1 MKNRFCLSLVVLTV
15 TFLLHTGVFAWFWEK
30 DYLAKVNQDTID
42 LMDFNRRMEE
52 LHRQRS
58 MQKEQGKPHQI
69 DLKKTLE
76 EMIDDYLLY
85 QEGYRLKLDKDPEFI
100 RRAHSYLEFQSII
113 RLRKEAIKDKI
124 TVTEDEIKEYYEE
137 HLVKKAKQKENFLL
151 PDYNTVEK
159 RIRRQIYKRKEKE
172 RERQYINQIKENVT
186 IKINTELLDSL
197 GENDTNGRE
206 IAWINRKPIL
216 VSDLVKEYGRALV
229 GKNEEEAKKIRRK
242 ALDGLIEYLLIKEDA
257 VNQNYSHKDPS
268 FGKMMAQYR
277 ISLMASLF
285 KKRIIAQQIRLTEKD
300 LKEYYQQHKE
310 KFREPSRVK
319 LAIIKVKKKEEALSL
334 LEELKRGA
342 DFLRLARLKS
352 EGEDQ
357 AERMNPTWWNQE
369 KLPIQVKSSVEQMNI
384 GEISEVIETPPF
396 YQIVK
401 LISREKGEIIE
412 FSETK
417 RMVQTFLGRE
427 RYQSLLNEYLEKM
440 RKHSKIKINE
450 DILKNLKKKVENE
463 T

>member
-1 MKNRFCLSLVVLTV
+1 MK
-15 TFLLHTGVFAWFWEK
+15 
-30 DYLAKVNQDTID
+30 
-42 LMDFNRRMEE
+42 
-52 LHRQRS
+52 
-58 MQKEQGKPHQI
+58 
-69 DLKKTLE
+69 
-76 EMIDDYLLY
+76 
-85 QEGYRLKLDKDPEFI
+85 
-100 RRAHSYLEFQSII
+100 
-113 RLRKEAIKDKI
+113 
-124 TVTEDEIKEYYEE
+124 
-137 HLVKKAKQKENFLL
+137 
-151 PDYNTVEK
+151 
-159 RIRRQIYKRKEKE
+159 
-172 RERQYINQIKENVT
+172 
-186 IKINTELLDSL
+186 
-197 GENDTNGRE
+197 
-206 IAWINRKPIL
+206 AWINRKPIL